1 MSRALPNSIGPIVTL
16 EAEIIAEG
24 LTASRATDRK
34 RMILPIQRTQDA
46 QVQRIVNFL
55 QPGTYIRPHCHP
67 LPHATESVCLIQGA
81 LEVLIF
87 SENGEILQRSHLT
100 ETGNRLIDL
109 EPGTWHGMMVHRD
122 DTVVFES
129 KRGPYDAETDKIF
142 ASFGPEE
149 GSDEVPAFLESL
161 KMKRER
167 SAR

>member
-1 MSRALPNSIGPIVTL
+1 MSRALPNSTGPVVTL
-16 EAEIIAEG
+16 EAKTIAEG
-24 LTASRATDRK
+24 LAASRATDRK
-34 RMILPIQRTQDA
+34 RMILPIQRTQEA

-81 LEVLIF
+81 LEILIF
-87 SENGEILQRSHLT
+87 SEGGEVIARHHLR

-109 EPGTWHGMMVHRD
+109 EPGTWHGMIVHGE

-142 ASFGPEE
+142 APWSPEE
-149 GSDEVPAFLESL
+149 GDERVGEFLESL
-161 KMKRER
+161 R
-167 SAR
+167 A